1 FYSLV
6 KKSWFGS
13 LTSSISVE
21 RDDTHC
27 VPVQGKT
34 LNAIKAELIRAFLT
48 IHELSHCVVGQ
59 NCFRVEYKRGPTVG
73 GGVFSRGVK
82 MNVDIVSS
90 PQQVVV
96 MAGETPTYVV
106 QFVLLAGPVRR
117 FKRLV
122 EHLSSILQSSTQQ
135 RAERA
140 QQAALMVRPRRLSDS
155 SVSSACSDTESNASM
170 NILGRPGE
178 KESGIS
184 VDPYSQSPS
193 MRSVGSST
201 SNNGELLLP
210 EYLNTQTSPALI
222 QKN

>member
-1 FYSLV
+1 M
-6 KKSWFGS
+6 
-13 LTSSISVE
+13 SVE

-48 IHELSHCVVGQ
+48 IHELSHCVVGR

-82 MNVDIVSS
+82 MNVEIIPS
-90 PQQVVV
+90 QQMVV
-96 MAGETPTYVV
+96 MNNEPSTYVV
-106 QFVLLAGPVRR
+106 QFVLLSGPVRR

-140 QQAALMVRPRRLSDS
+140 QQAAVMVRPRRLSDS
-155 SVSSACSDTESNASM
+155 SVSSACSDTESNTSM
-170 NILGRPGE
+170 NILGR
-178 KESGIS
+178 SGDKDSAITT
-184 VDPYSQSPS
+184 DPYSQSPS
-193 MRSVGSST
+193 MRSVGSTT
-201 SNNGELLLP
+201 SNNGKKLLSLCFLK
-210 EYLNTQTSPALI
+210 EIFHDLI
-222 QKN
+222 Y